1 MAYAL
6 GVSVAGWGEGNF
18 SVSELPAV
26 SVTPFKIAIGSQ
38 KGGVSKTTTT
48 LSLGA
53 CLAESN
59 GTPARHVLLIDLD
72 PQANLTLALGVNP
85 GTLRRM
91 IGDALLEQTSLL
103 AISRESAI
111 PNLDLVPAN
120 QGLLVLD
127 KVLFGRPGFEYRLK
141 QQLGG
146 PIAQHYD
153 IALFD
158 CPPAFGTLTMNAL
171 TAADLLVIPVPC
183 DYFSARSLPQ
193 FLELVTLVQHN
204 TNPAL
209 RYRILITMYDKRNRI
224 SHIIQ
229 DQLRR
234 KYGHAMLNTIISIDT
249 KLRESPVVGQ
259 PITQYAPNSRSAQEY
274 QALATELM
282 QDEQTR
288 TTSQAA
294 A

>member
-1 MAYAL
+1 VADAL
-6 GVSVAGWGEGNF
+6 GAAVKVCGQENF
-18 SVSELPAV
+18 SVSELATV
-26 SVTPFKIAIGSQ
+26 KVRPFKIAIGSQ

-53 CLAESN
+53 CLAASN
-59 GTPARHVLLIDLD
+59 GAPAHNVLLIDLD
-72 PQANLTLALGVNP
+72 PQANLTMALGVNP
-85 GTLRRM
+85 GTVRRM
-91 IGDALLEQTSLL
+91 IGDALLEQASLL
-103 AISRESAI
+103 AVSRESAI

-146 PIAQHYD
+146 PIAQQYD

-183 DYFSARSLPQ
+183 DYFSARSLQQ
-193 FLELVTLVQHN
+193 FLELVTLVQRN

-234 KYGHAMLNTIISIDT
+234 KFGPAMLNTIISIDT

-274 QALATELM
+274 HALATELM
-282 QDEQTR
+282 QDEQTPA
-288 TTSQAA
+288 TSQAA
-294 A
+294 T

>member
-1 MAYAL
+1 VAHAL
-6 GVSVAGWGEGNF
+6 GAAENF
-18 SVSELPAV
+18 NVSERPAV
-26 SVTPFKIAIGSQ
+26 SVKPLKIAIGSQ

-59 GTPARHVLLIDLD
+59 GTPARRVLLIDLD
-72 PQANLTLALGVNP
+72 PQANLTMALGVNP
-85 GTLRRM
+85 GTVRRM
-91 IGDALLEQTSLL
+91 IGDALLDQASLL
-103 AISRESAI
+103 AVSRESAI

-146 PIAQHYD
+146 PIAQQYD

-183 DYFSARSLPQ
+183 DYFSARSLQQ
-193 FLELVTLVQHN
+193 FLELVTLVQRN

-234 KYGHAMLNTIISIDT
+234 KFGHAMLNTIISIDT

-274 QALATELM
+274 HALATELM
-282 QDEQTR
+282 QDEQTPA
-288 TTSQAA
+288 TSQAA

>member
-1 MAYAL
+1 VAHAL
-6 GVSVAGWGEGNF
+6 GAAENF
-18 SVSELPAV
+18 NVSERPAV
-26 SVTPFKIAIGSQ
+26 SVKPLKIAIGSQ

-59 GTPARHVLLIDLD
+59 GTPARRVLLIDLD
-72 PQANLTLALGVNP
+72 PQANLTMALGVNP
-85 GTLRRM
+85 GTVRRM
-91 IGDALLEQTSLL
+91 IGDALLDQASLL
-103 AISRESAI
+103 AVSRESAI

-146 PIAQHYD
+146 PIAQQYD
-153 IALFD
+153 ITLFD

-183 DYFSARSLPQ
+183 DYFSARSLQQ
-193 FLELVTLVQHN
+193 FLELVTLVQRN

-234 KYGHAMLNTIISIDT
+234 KFGHAMLNTIISIDT

-274 QALATELM
+274 HALATELM
-282 QDEQTR
+282 QDEQTPA
-288 TTSQAA
+288 TSQAA